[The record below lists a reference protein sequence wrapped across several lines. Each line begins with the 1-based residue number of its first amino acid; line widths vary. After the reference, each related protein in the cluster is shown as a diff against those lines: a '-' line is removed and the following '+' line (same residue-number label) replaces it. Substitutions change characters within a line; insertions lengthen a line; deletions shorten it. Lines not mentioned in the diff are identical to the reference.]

1 MDNFSKKSV
10 RAILDT
16 DAAFEILDSTKAEG
30 STWCAGGCAILAY
43 ALNIAFGFP
52 VYVIYNVTVGQTE
65 HFGVRAPNGTY
76 IDCDGQNADWIR
88 NFRRKDFYL
97 HPEMKLQIRPLY
109 HPEDQNIED
118 IVIDMEASKK
128 LAELFK
134 PTQAPETIH
143 TLHEGLF
150 Y

>member
-1 MDNFSKKSV
+1 MDNFNKKSV

-16 DAAFEILDSTKAEG
+16 DAAYEILDSTEADG

-43 ALNIAFGFP
+43 ALNIAYGYP
-52 VYVIYNVTVGQTE
+52 IYVIYDYDYKQID
-65 HFGVRAPNGTY
+65 HFGVRTPNGAY
-76 IDCDGQNADWIR
+76 IDCDGLQHDWLK
-88 NFRRKDFYL
+88 NFKRK
-97 HPEMKLQIRPLY
+97 ELY
-109 HPEDQNIED
+109 QTPNKKIGILPYSKDLRMTD

-134 PTQAPETIH
+134 PTQAPVTIH